1 MQLLIRGRLGLLPIL
16 LHAFLKYRVVAGLP
30 TNNEQ
35 QQQHGFDA
43 NAATPAKMWSFD
55 STSQL
60 DDPHSSMAPV
70 TYDPSFIPN
79 DNNPHHIPL
88 PAGYDLGTSQIP
100 PSTSHAGLGQPQGSL
115 HTQFEGSD
123 GISGNVYFH
132 QPNPE
137 VTSASYPAGLP
148 NLQND
153 IEHLNH
159 DLLHPHPYLWNP
171 MMESSQTATS
181 GEYPGRQ
188 SISQYFYDPSMSQR
202 VPSDLPLLSGQYVPL
217 HIPSAGDDGDDDGD
231 DNTGLGHMAEQ
242 PLPSHLVSQ
251 LPAAGGDHVGAAPMS
266 APFDP
271 AYPGFPAAALGSP
284 LNPSDGYG
292 YPHFDPFDPSTGP
305 FQYESVTRLPS
316 NLFSSG
322 VYTGDSIP
330 FSEPGDA
337 PQNQLDHGSSIFF
350 TNQPSTPRH
359 PDQPGIT
366 SPSLSSSSSS
376 AVMAAEFREP
386 TATAQDPPTSKN
398 YKRYSWAFA
407 APDVRRKCFIYKST
421 VRIISFRVVNRA
433 LEIPPLLIYNAA
445 VIHFVERPSYLKEL
459 QSYESIYRQYV
470 IDHISPEP
478 CQPDQLHPAI
488 LAFVSSLQGKDDKAD
503 DILKILN
510 NLDSSAY
517 EQNIMN
523 AAIRSGKRIF
533 NMIGQK
539 LPGHYKDALSYNGR
553 HPTSALSKL
562 PLPENVRQML
572 QDERQASLDQFVETA
587 TEFNEL
593 VSTKEFSAVNLPLKT
608 IQDPSTAALDPLL
621 FDASRLFSAHSLP
634 VAHPSQR
641 GVSGHQAEIP
651 APNDPGSLAS
661 SLSRAPWDVVRPL

>member
-421 VRIISFRVVNRA
+421 VRIISFRV
-433 LEIPPLLIYNAA
+433 
-445 VIHFVERPSYLKEL
+445 
-459 QSYESIYRQYV
+459 
-470 IDHISPEP
+470 
-478 CQPDQLHPAI
+478 
-488 LAFVSSLQGKDDKAD
+488 AFVSSLQGKDDKAD

-562 PLPENVRQML
+562 PLPENVQQML